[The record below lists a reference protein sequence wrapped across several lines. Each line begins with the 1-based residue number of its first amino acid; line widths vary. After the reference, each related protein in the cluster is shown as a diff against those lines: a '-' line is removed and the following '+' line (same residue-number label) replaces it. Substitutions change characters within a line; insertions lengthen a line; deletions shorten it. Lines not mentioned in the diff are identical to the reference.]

1 MSRGDKRCGSRGSGS
16 VRAVL
21 GIRARCGSARVAA
34 MARGAHAPRAAGDPR
49 ARGVELELL
58 VLDFAHH
65 ILRLRAAQLAHVE
78 PLLGLVEVLAAA
90 HHAGERHVAADEA
103 TPGLEPRRAR
113 VRGELSHSRGRVRF
127 SERGLFL

>member
-1 MSRGDKRCGSRGSGS
+1 MPTPQPTRLISRDTHTTPLPG
-16 VRAVL
+16 
-21 GIRARCGSARVAA
+21 
-34 MARGAHAPRAAGDPR
+34 
-49 ARGVELELL
+49 GVVEKALSLL
-58 VLDFAHH
+58 ATGT
-65 ILRLRAAQLAHVE
+65 ITERLRAAQLAHVE

-113 VRGELSHSRGRVRF
+113 VRGELSHSRRRVRF